1 MTLMERHAA
10 IARHF
15 YERYLPMEKVFE
27 RCGSE
32 FLFKDEEDN
41 LISVVVRYVRK
52 ENEEEHIKDVHDK
65 RIFLEEK
72 RKEKERR
79 KERKMLV

>member
-27 RCGSE
+27 HCGSE

-41 LISVVVRYVRK
+41 LISVVVQYVRK
-52 ENEEEHIKDVHDK
+52 ENEAERIKDVHDK

-72 RKEKERR
+72 QREKAKRR
-79 KERKMLV
+79 KVSNS

>member
-10 IARHF
+10 IARRF

-52 ENEEEHIKDVHDK
+52 ENEAERIKYVHDK
-65 RIFLEEK
+65 RVALEEIQ
-72 RKEKERR
+72 KEKARR
-79 KERKMLV
+79 KEVSAR

>member
-10 IARHF
+10 IARRF
-15 YERYLPMEKVFE
+15 YERYLPMEQVFE
-27 RCGSE
+27 HCGSE

-52 ENEEEHIKDVHDK
+52 ENEAERIKYVHDK
-65 RIFLEEK
+65 RIALEEIQK
-72 RKEKERR
+72 DKANRKE
-79 KERKMLV
+79 VSNS

>member
-1 MTLMERHAA
+1 MTLTERHVT

-15 YERYLPMEKVFE
+15 YEKYLPMEKVFE

-52 ENEEEHIKDVHDK
+52 ENEAEHIQYVHDK
-65 RIFLEEK
+65 RIALEEK
-72 RKEKERR
+72 QKDKAKRR
-79 KERKMLV
+79 EVSAS